1 MCVGKVRMKR
11 RRNCKDL
18 QGSAGTYGERET
30 AVIFLTGLSAIFNPG
45 FSKFANDI
53 NQRLC
58 EEKLRRA
65 TATHKICLRKTYIRQ
80 NNNESVP
87 RIENVLWQEG
97 EEGGGHG

>member
-45 FSKFANDI
+45 LPNLPTVSNGIQFANGI
-53 NQRLC
+53 GQLSIKNQDYV
-58 EEKLRRA
+58 
-65 TATHKICLRKTYIRQ
+65 RKNR
-80 NNNESVP
+80 E
-87 RIENVLWQEG
+87 
-97 EEGGGHG
+97 